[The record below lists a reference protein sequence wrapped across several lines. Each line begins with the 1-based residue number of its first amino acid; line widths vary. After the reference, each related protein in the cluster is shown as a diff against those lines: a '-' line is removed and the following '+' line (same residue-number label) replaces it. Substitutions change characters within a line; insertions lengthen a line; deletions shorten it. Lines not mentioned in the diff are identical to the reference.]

1 MTCPAAEKW
10 LLLSL
15 GELTVN
21 ESRELLQHR
30 DRCARCRESA
40 HASEQLL
47 ADLKSPATG
56 EAPAELF
63 VSRVLSR
70 CAQAESTPQARKTGR
85 AYKLLA
91 PGAIAAA
98 AAVLLLVLP
107 RAPDVREHWTARGTS
122 QGATHGLPRAGLFV
136 VHDGEAR
143 PAQGAALGPRDG
155 FLVRCENPSDATTYL
170 AVFARDA
177 LGETHWLYPAYLD
190 ARSNPRSVA
199 IAARSA
205 EHSLEEVVEPEEPA
219 PGPMRVFAL
228 FTAEPLAVR
237 ELEARLGS
245 EPLTDLAS
253 LNPTRIQEWSVAWN
267 E

>member
-21 ESRELLQHR
+21 ESTELLLHR
-30 DRCARCRESA
+30 DQCRHCRESA
-40 HASEQLL
+40 HMSEQML
-47 ADLKSPATG
+47 ADLRSPATG
-56 EAPAELF
+56 EAPAEQF

-70 CAQAESTPQARKTGR
+70 CAQAESAPQPRETGS
-85 AYKLLA
+85 AYKLLI

-98 AAVLLLVLP
+98 AAALLLMLP
-107 RAPDVREHWTARGTS
+107 ATDVREHWTARGTS
-122 QGATHGLPRAGLFV
+122 KGATHGLPRAELFV
-136 VHDGEAR
+136 VHAGEAR
-143 PAQGAALGPRDG
+143 PAQGASLGPGDG
-155 FLVRCENPSDATTYL
+155 FLVRCENPGETTTYL

-190 ARSNPRSVA
+190 ERSNPRSVA

-205 EHSLEEVVEPEEPA
+205 EHSLEDVVEPEGPA
-219 PGPMRVFAL
+219 SGPMRVFAL

-237 ELEARLGS
+237 ELEARLGR
-245 EPLTDLAS
+245 EHLTDLAP
-253 LNPTRIQEWSVAWN
+253 LNPTKIQEWSVTWN